1 MTSRP
6 LTRRCFLLPRTRAVN
21 GTTGDSMSLSDD
33 ERKRLAEAWVAAA
46 KAHGTVIINHVGCN
60 SITATREL
68 AAHAQAI
75 GCAAIS
81 VMPPFFFK
89 PTGAAHLAEWLQA
102 VGAAAPALPMYYYHF
117 SAITGV
123 AVDPLEL
130 VKACEALGVPTF
142 RGFKFTDFNTW
153 HYDNVLR
160 YRGGH
165 YDVPYGR
172 DECAL
177 AGLAVGAQGHIGNA
191 FNYAAGLYDRLRRA
205 FAAGDMAAAR
215 AEQGRANALVNM
227 MFGGKYGPSALA
239 VNRVM
244 YELKGAV
251 KLGPPRAPHTPLTHA
266 QALALK
272 ADLSEMGYFQWC
284 D

>member
-1 MTSRP
+1 
-6 LTRRCFLLPRTRAVN
+6 
-21 GTTGDSMSLSDD
+21 MSLSDD
-33 ERKRLAEAWVAAA
+33 ERKRLAEAWMAASA
-46 KAHGTVIINHVGCN
+46 RHGTVIINHVGGN
-60 SITATREL
+60 SITATCEL
-68 AAHAQAI
+68 AAHAQAV
-75 GCAAIS
+75 GCHAIS

-89 PTGAAHLAEWLQA
+89 PPGAAHLATWLKA
-102 VGAAAPALPMYYYHF
+102 VGAAAPALPLYYYHF

-130 VKACEALGVPTF
+130 IQACEEVGVPTF

-191 FNYAAGLYDRLRRA
+191 FNYSAGLFERLRRA
-205 FAAGDMAAAR
+205 FWAGDLVAAR
-215 AEQGRANALVNM
+215 MEQGRANALVNM

-239 VNRVM
+239 VNRRM

-251 KLGPPRAPHTPLTHA
+251 KLGPPRAPIIPLTDA
-266 QALALK
+266 QAAALHADLK
-272 ADLSEMGYFQWC
+272 AMGFFEWC